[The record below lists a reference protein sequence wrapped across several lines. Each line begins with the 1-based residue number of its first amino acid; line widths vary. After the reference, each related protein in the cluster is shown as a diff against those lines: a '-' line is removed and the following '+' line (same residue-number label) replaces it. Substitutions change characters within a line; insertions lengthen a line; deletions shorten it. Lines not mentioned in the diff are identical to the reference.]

1 MQSTALAPR
10 LRRSASRAI
19 AHPRGARLHH
29 ATPPASPGDQARLQT
44 EAAPWRFLTR
54 YITGWV
60 QADPA
65 MIAGAAIDEYRF
77 HDPLVG
83 VFTGQRLSHYFEFLH
98 AQFDCG
104 GVRAQPTFYLHGPMD
119 GCAQGEFT
127 FFREAPQLG
136 LTGIARIIV
145 GPRGVIAET
154 VAYDLNMA
162 TEMLRGPHVEATC

>member
-19 AHPRGARLHH
+19 ALAPGARQYHG
-29 ATPPASPGDQARLQT
+29 APPASSGVQSGLQT
-44 EAAPWRFLTR
+44 EGAPWPFLVR
-54 YITGWV
+54 YITGWS
-60 QADPA
+60 QANPA
-65 MIAGAAIDEYRF
+65 MIAGAVIDGYRF

-83 VFTGQRLSHYFEFLH
+83 EFTGQRLSHYFEFLH
-98 AQFDCG
+98 AQLECD
-104 GVRAQPTFYLHGPMD
+104 GVRAQPAVYLHGPMD

-136 LTGIARIIV
+136 LTGIASITV
-145 GPRGVIAET
+145 GPRGVKTET

-162 TEMLRGPHVEATC
+162 TEMLRGPHSDATR